1 MERDQRPDAEDDDEH
16 DEQADREPISEIS
29 GYCSTFEIQTCGHS
43 APAGHLKI
51 KLAPSTRRSMPND
64 KY

>member
-29 GYCSTFEIQTCGHS
+29 GAVRLKSKHVDRLRRI
-43 APAGHLKI
+43 LKI
-51 KLAPSTRRSMPND
+51 KLALDPPFNA
-64 KY
+64 K